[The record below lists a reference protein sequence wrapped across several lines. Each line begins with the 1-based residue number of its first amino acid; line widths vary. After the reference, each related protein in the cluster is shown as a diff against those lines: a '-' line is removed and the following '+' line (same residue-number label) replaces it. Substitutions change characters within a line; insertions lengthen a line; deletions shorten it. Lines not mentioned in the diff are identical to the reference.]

1 MFMNWFRPTAFVSM
15 LFVAV
20 PALAQQGP
28 APARPL
34 RGYLIAG
41 AGSSVSTPQTALTV
55 NAEIAE
61 NVTRDVQV
69 YMSAGYYDDIMSQAT
84 RDQLVV
90 VANVLTVVT
99 RTPWILDGRDR
110 GRSFIVGGKY
120 LLPTG
125 SVRPYIGGGLGVLNV
140 HRFIRDQ
147 NRGNITEAFLAQF
160 GSPDGVVDP
169 AQDNT
174 NHPLTEVAAGVG
186 VVVRRAYVDV
196 GYRWRRAFHN
206 VQDSFE
212 VSQVGVSVGV
222 KF

>member
-1 MFMNWFRPTAFVSM
+1 MNWFRPTAFVSM
-15 LFVAV
+15 LFVAA
-20 PALAQQGP
+20 PALAQGP
-28 APARPL
+28 AAAPRPL

-69 YMSAGYYDDIMSQAT
+69 YMSAGYYDDIMSQT
-84 RDQLVV
+84 TKDQLVV
-90 VANVLTVVT
+90 VSDVLTAIT
-99 RTPWILDGRDR
+99 REPWILDGRDR
-110 GRSFIVGGKY
+110 GRSFTVGGKY

-125 SVRPYIGGGLGVLNV
+125 AVRPYIGGGLGVLNV

-160 GSPDGVVDP
+160 GSADGVVDP
-169 AQDNT
+169 SQDNT
-174 NHPLTEVAAGVG
+174 NHPMTEVAAGVG
-186 VVVRRAYVDV
+186 AVIGRGYIDF
-196 GYRWRRAFHN
+196 GYRWRKAFHN
-206 VQDSFE
+206 VQDSFD
-212 VSQVGVSVGV
+212 VSQVGVSAGV

>member
-1 MFMNWFRPTAFVSM
+1 MNWFRPTVFVSM
-15 LFVAV
+15 LLVAV
-20 PALAQQGP
+20 PALAQQVP

-41 AGSSVSTPQTALTV
+41 AGSSLSTPETALTV

-69 YMSAGYYDDIMSQAT
+69 YMSAGYYDDIMSQT
-84 RDQLVV
+84 TKDQLVIV
-90 VANVLTVVT
+90 SDVLTAIT
-99 RTPWILDGRDR
+99 RAPWILDGRDR
-110 GRSFIVGGKY
+110 GRSFTVGGKF

-140 HRFIRDQ
+140 HRFIRDE

-160 GSPDGVVDP
+160 GSADGVVDP
-169 AQDNT
+169 TQDNT
-174 NHPLTEVAAGVG
+174 NHPMTEVAVGVG
-186 VVVRRAYVDV
+186 AVVRRAYIDF
-196 GYRWRRAFHN
+196 GYRWRKAFHN

-212 VSQVGVSVGV
+212 VSQAGVSVGV